1 MLKATALSAVRAA
14 TAMDRI
20 ETDFM
25 AGNRKVRVQ
34 MTVMGSDSD
43 RIRVR
48 GVKKYP
54 FVGIKRI
61 PCLKRTYL

>member
-1 MLKATALSAVRAA
+1 VLKATALSAVRAA

-34 MTVMGSDSD
+34 MTVM
-43 RIRVR
+43 
-48 GVKKYP
+48 
-54 FVGIKRI
+54 
-61 PCLKRTYL
+61 